1 MSYRLK
7 NSDFNPFLDIL
18 KGKISDLWV
27 HVGESIGIYFW
38 MFLSGESIPRVG
50 EKVESVMECWDGI
63 RWRLGR
69 FDRNW
74 KEGDFCGDCCAN
86 CIAIWNT
93 TN

>member
-1 MSYRLK
+1 MGVCRRGYRDV
-7 NSDFNPFLDIL
+7 SWDDFIR
-18 KGKISDLWV
+18 GKCTRR
-27 HVGESIGIYFW
+27 GN
-38 MFLSGESIPRVG
+38 R
-50 EKVESVMECWDGI
+50 VESVMECWDGI

-86 CIAIWNT
+86 CIAIWNI